1 MQKMVVGIDQ
11 GDSIKLAD
19 EPDAEDLIN
28 FVCVQCVDPSLLLI
42 SSAVPREKSSTSSNH
57 YRCMP
62 TSLLRFR
69 VSHTPLFVV

>member
-1 MQKMVVGIDQ
+1 
-11 GDSIKLAD
+11 
-19 EPDAEDLIN
+19 
-28 FVCVQCVDPSLLLI
+28 VQYIDPSLLLI

-69 VSHTPLFVV
+69 VSQTPLFVI